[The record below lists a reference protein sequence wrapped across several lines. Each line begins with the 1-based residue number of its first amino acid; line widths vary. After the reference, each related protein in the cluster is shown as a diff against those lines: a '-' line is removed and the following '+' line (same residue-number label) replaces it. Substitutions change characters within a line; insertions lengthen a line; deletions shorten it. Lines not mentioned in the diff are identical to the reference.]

1 MPAIQIIPENAD
13 FEPSLRDL
21 SPNQHGRLGPPKFS
35 NKSPPTT
42 DNSFAVDRL
51 GKAACSG
58 AVSIREVVPTWIR
71 TSILRPSLRSTG
83 CLSEEAK
90 RSRQPMLPA
99 WVGVRRPRLNA
110 IPKSPRSACLFAWP
124 LPTTPDRTARMCSPR
139 RRSADDRNCNL
150 NWRVTASPCRRARTR
165 SIPTSL

>member
-83 CLSEEAK
+83 CLSEEGNEADN
-90 RSRQPMLPA
+90 RCCPP
-99 WVGVRRPRLNA
+99 G
-110 IPKSPRSACLFAWP
+110 SACADHALMRFRKARVQRAFSLGHFQQLRIELHECVLHGGV
-124 LPTTPDRTARMCSPR
+124 LPMTGIA
-139 RRSADDRNCNL
+139 A
-150 NWRVTASPCRRARTR
+150 
-165 SIPTSL
+165 